1 MFQYLNVFLPMGL
14 EFSENAEEFLDALKE
29 NKDDDEVKGLFGRH
43 VITQHMHCDD
53 IKERFSKY
61 VHESGK

>member
-1 MFQYLNVFLPMGL
+1 MGL